1 MEHAYLLVIKIHFQ
15 KREQVF
21 ICYWFDLAADR
32 VKRLVSQK
40 GYISETTSTFQL
52 GLAGP
57 YDWVG
62 EDILILN
69 DIPFPFSVIAKT
81 EVVALKISKN
91 DLFNKF
97 PSEFKNLLEEQW
109 KDRNKWLQN
118 RVKAITNTSQI
129 IYSQDPKQTV
139 YDIVMNQL
147 LTQHPQATWNAVKSF
162 TRHHISVT
170 GMENKGR
177 VIKSVSTNHRKSE
190 EPITLSAKKAYN
202 QNTSR
207 EESYGSPKHHVNKAV
222 YSSEPS
228 YSQFE
233 YQNLTGN
240 NAYQSTIGRPKAVN
254 YNQFSNMKK
263 SIDISFNNLKLS
275 KNGRVDSRGINQ
287 GLISLNRKIFT
298 IYTCS

>member
-1 MEHAYLLVIKIHFQ
+1 
-15 KREQVF
+15 
-21 ICYWFDLAADR
+21 
-32 VKRLVSQK
+32 
-40 GYISETTSTFQL
+40 
-52 GLAGP
+52 
-57 YDWVG
+57 
-62 EDILILN
+62 
-69 DIPFPFSVIAKT
+69 
-81 EVVALKISKN
+81 
-91 DLFNKF
+91 
-97 PSEFKNLLEEQW
+97 
-109 KDRNKWLQN
+109 
-118 RVKAITNTSQI
+118 
-129 IYSQDPKQTV
+129 
-139 YDIVMNQL
+139 
-147 LTQHPQATWNAVKSF
+147 
-162 TRHHISVT
+162 
-170 GMENKGR
+170 MENKGR

-275 KNGRVDSRGINQ
+275 KNGRLDSRGINQ
-287 GLISLNRKIFT
+287 GLVSLNRKIFT
-298 IYTCS
+298 VYKYS

>member
-1 MEHAYLLVIKIHFQ
+1 M
-15 KREQVF
+15 
-21 ICYWFDLAADR
+21 
-32 VKRLVSQK
+32 KRLVSQK

-97 PSEFKNLLEEQW
+97 PSEFKSLLEEQW

-129 IYSQDPKQTV
+129 IYNQDPKQTV

-162 TRHHISVT
+162 TRHHISAT

-190 EPITLSAKKAYN
+190 EPIILTKNKAYK

-207 EESYGSPKHHVNKAV
+207 EELYSPPKIQVNKAA

-233 YQNLTGN
+233 YQNLTTN
-240 NAYQSTIGRPKAVN
+240 NAYQSTISRAKAVN
-254 YNQFSNMKK
+254 YNQYSNMKK
-263 SIDISFNNLKLS
+263 SADISFNNLRLI
-275 KNGRVDSRGINQ
+275 KNGRADSNRMTQ
-287 GLISLNRKIFT
+287 GLISLNRKILFSY
-298 IYTCS
+298 IFS